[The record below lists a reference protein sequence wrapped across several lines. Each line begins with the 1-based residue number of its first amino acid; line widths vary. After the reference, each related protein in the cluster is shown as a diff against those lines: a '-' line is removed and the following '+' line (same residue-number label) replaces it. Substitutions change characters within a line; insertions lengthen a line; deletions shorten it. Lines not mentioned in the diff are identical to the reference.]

1 MRRWQQ
7 LAVRA
12 NPVARRTGPVLEVQF
27 QSGPGVQEEL
37 ELLAAAEQQCCSFAT
52 WTVAVDEPLL
62 RVTAPVDAPEAVTP
76 IARAFGA
83 G

>member
-37 ELLAAAEQQCCSFAT
+37 ELLAAAEQQCNNWNDRSPALERCALRG
-52 WTVAVDEPLL
+52 VVGVPL
-62 RVTAPVDAPEAVTP
+62 R
-76 IARAFGA
+76 
-83 G
+83 